1 MMKLNLKF
9 SQASWVLTA
18 SIWLSLSLSAWAALP
33 IGSKVPEFELE
44 TSKGYSVSY
53 QKHFKDKVTFVVLS
67 NYCSV
72 ELAGVWGIPF
82 YYQFRQDS
90 DFRFAFV
97 FSKTCLPAYIP
108 RAFVTSSLQNA
119 QKSLRL
125 PYILMDWDNQVS
137 QKLGGHAKYAQ
148 LYLLDK
154 QGKVV
159 WQHLLTDPF
168 SPPEPAQKLISK
180 LLKTK

>member
-1 MMKLNLKF
+1 MKLNLKYNQT
-9 SQASWVLTA
+9 SYILAAW
-18 SIWLSLSLSAWAALP
+18 IWLSLSFSAWAAIP
-33 IGSKVPEFELE
+33 VGSQVPEFELE

-53 QKHFKDKVTFVVLS
+53 QKHFKGKVTLVVLS

-119 QKSLRL
+119 QKSLHL
-125 PYILMDWDNQVS
+125 PYILIDWDNQVS
-137 QKLGGHAKYAQ
+137 QKLGAHPKYTQ

-154 QGKVV
+154 QGKVA

-168 SPPEPAQKLISK
+168 SRPEPAQKIISK

>member
-1 MMKLNLKF
+1 MIKIYSKLAQF
-9 SQASWVLTA
+9 
-18 SIWLSLSLSAWAALP
+18 ICILSAGLWLGFSAQAALP
-33 IGSKVPEFELE
+33 MGSRVPGFELE
-44 TSKGYSVSY
+44 TSKGYAVSY

-82 YYQFRQDS
+82 YYQFHQNP
-90 DFRFAFV
+90 DFRFAFI